1 MKNMENNSLNF
12 DFNDGVLRVAIVGEI
27 NHHNAVFVRQE
38 IDEKIQELNSKNLVL
53 DLAEVS
59 FMDSSGLGLIMGRYQ
74 RMQELGGT
82 LTVANPSAEHK
93 KLFKLAGLNKLV
105 KIVKNDELK

>member
-1 MKNMENNSLNF
+1 MENNSLKF
-12 DFNDGVLRVAIVGEI
+12 DFNNGVLRVAIVGEI

-53 DLAEVS
+53 DLADAP
-59 FMDSSGLGLIMGRYQ
+59 FIDSSGLGLIMGRYQ
-74 RMQELGGT
+74 RMQELGGI

-93 KLFKLAGLNKLV
+93 KLFKLAGLNKLI
-105 KIVKNDELK
+105 KIKK

>member
-1 MKNMENNSLNF
+1 MENNSLNF

-27 NHHNAVFVRQE
+27 NHHNAVFTRE
-38 IDEKIQELNSKNLVL
+38 AIDKKILELCPKNLVL
-53 DLAEVS
+53 DLADVP

-74 RMQELGGT
+74 RMQELGGP

-93 KLFKLAGLNKLV
+93 KLFKLAGLNKLI
-105 KIVKNDELK
+105 KTKK

>member
-1 MKNMENNSLNF
+1 MESNSLKF

-38 IDEKIQELNSKNLVL
+38 IDEKIQELSSKNLVL

-82 LTVANPSAEHK
+82 LTVANPSAGHQKIFE
-93 KLFKLAGLNKLV
+93 LAGLNKLV
-105 KIVKNDELK
+105 KFQKTIM

>member
-1 MKNMENNSLNF
+1 MESNSLNF

-27 NHHNAVFVRQE
+27 NHHSAVFVRQE
-38 IDEKIQELNSKNLVL
+38 IDEKTQELRPQNLVL
-53 DLAEVS
+53 DLADAP

-82 LTVANPSAEHK
+82 LTVANPSAYHK

-105 KIVKNDELK
+105 KIVKNEELK

>member
-1 MKNMENNSLNF
+1 METNSLNF
-12 DFNDGVLRVAIVGEI
+12 AFNDGVLRVAIVGEI
-27 NHHNAVFVRQE
+27 NHHNAVFVRQK

-53 DLAEVS
+53 DLADVP

-93 KLFKLAGLNKLV
+93 KLFKLAGLNKLI
-105 KIVKNDELK
+105 KIKK

>member
-1 MKNMENNSLNF
+1 MENNSLNF

-27 NHHNAVFVRQE
+27 NHHNAVFVRQK

-59 FMDSSGLGLIMGRYQ
+59 FMDSSGLGLVMGRYQ
-74 RMQELGGT
+74 RMQEIGGT
-82 LTVANPSAEHK
+82 LAIANPGAEHK
-93 KLFKLAGLNKLV
+93 KLFKLAGLNKLI
-105 KIVKNDELK
+105 KIKK

>member
-1 MKNMENNSLNF
+1 MENNSLNF

-27 NHHNAVFVRQE
+27 NHHNAVFVRQK
-38 IDEKIQELNSKNLVL
+38 IDEKIQELRPQNLVL
-53 DLAEVS
+53 DLADVP
-59 FMDSSGLGLIMGRYQ
+59 FMDSSGLGLVMGRYQ

-93 KLFKLAGLNKLV
+93 KLFKLAGLNKLI
-105 KIVKNDELK
+105 KIKK

>member
-1 MKNMENNSLNF
+1 MENNSLKF

-38 IDEKIQELNSKNLVL
+38 IDEKIQELSSKNLVL

-59 FMDSSGLGLIMGRYQ
+59 FMDSSGLGLVMGRYQ
-74 RMQELGGT
+74 LMKDLGGT
-82 LTVANPSAEHK
+82 LTVANPGAEHK

-105 KIVKNDELK
+105 KIVKK

>member
-1 MKNMENNSLNF
+1 MGNYSLNF

-27 NHHNAVFVRQE
+27 NHHRAVSVRQE
-38 IDEKIQELNSKNLVL
+38 IDEKIQELRPQNLVL
-53 DLAEVS
+53 DLADVP

-74 RMQELGGT
+74 LMKDLGGT

-93 KLFKLAGLNKLV
+93 KIFKLAGLNKLV
-105 KIVKNDELK
+105 KIVKK

>member
-1 MKNMENNSLNF
+1 MKNMESNSLNF

-38 IDEKIQELNSKNLVL
+38 IDEKIQELSSKNLVL

-93 KLFKLAGLNKLV
+93 KLFKLAGLNKLI
-105 KIVKNDELK
+105 KYTKK

>member
-1 MKNMENNSLNF
+1 MENNSLNF

-38 IDEKIQELNSKNLVL
+38 IDEKIQELRPQNLVL
-53 DLAEVS
+53 DLADAP

-82 LTVANPSAEHK
+82 LTVANPSAGHQKIFE
-93 KLFKLAGLNKLV
+93 LAGLNKLV
-105 KIVKNDELK
+105 KFQKTIM

>member
-1 MKNMENNSLNF
+1 MKNNSLKF

-38 IDEKIQELNSKNLVL
+38 IDEKIQELSSKNLVL
-53 DLAEVS
+53 DLAGVS
-59 FMDSSGLGLIMGRYQ
+59 FMDSSGLGLVMGRYQ
-74 RMQELGGT
+74 LMKDLGGT

-93 KLFKLAGLNKLV
+93 KLFKLAGLNKLI
-105 KIVKNDELK
+105 KYIKK

>member
-1 MKNMENNSLNF
+1 MENNSLKF

-27 NHHNAVFVRQE
+27 NHHSAVFVRQE
-38 IDEKIQELNSKNLVL
+38 IDEKIQELRPQNLVL
-53 DLAEVS
+53 DLADTP

-82 LTVANPSAEHK
+82 LAIANPGAEHK
-93 KLFKLAGLNKLV
+93 KLIKLAGLNKLV
-105 KIVKNDELK
+105 KIVIGG

>member
-1 MKNMENNSLNF
+1 MENNSLNF

-38 IDEKIQELNSKNLVL
+38 IDEKIQELSSKNLVL

-59 FMDSSGLGLIMGRYQ
+59 FMDSSGLGLVMGRYQ
-74 RMQELGGT
+74 LMKDLGGT

-93 KLFKLAGLNKLV
+93 KLFKLAGLNKLI
-105 KIVKNDELK
+105 KYI

>member
-1 MKNMENNSLNF
+1 MATTESICNF
-12 DFNDGVLRVAIVGEI
+12 EFSDGELRVFLQGEI

-38 IDEKIQELNSKNLVL
+38 IDEKIQELSSKNLVL

-59 FMDSSGLGLIMGRYQ
+59 FMDSSGLGLVMGRYQ

-93 KLFKLAGLNKLV
+93 KIFKLAGLRLNKLV
-105 KIVKNDELK
+105 KIVKK

>member
-1 MKNMENNSLNF
+1 MATTESICNF
-12 DFNDGVLRVAIVGEI
+12 EFSDGELRVFLQGEI
-27 NHHNAVFVRQE
+27 THHSAVFTRKA
-38 IDEKIQELNSKNLVL
+38 IDEKIQELRPQNLII
-53 DLAEVS
+53 DLADVP

-74 RMQELGGT
+74 LMKDLGGT

-105 KIVKNDELK
+105 KTVKK

>member
-1 MKNMENNSLNF
+1 MENNSLNF

-27 NHHNAVFVRQE
+27 NHHNAVFVRQR

-82 LTVANPSAEHK
+82 LTVANPSADHK

-105 KIVKNDELK
+105 KIVKK

>member
-1 MKNMENNSLNF
+1 MENNLNF
-12 DFNDGVLRVAIVGEI
+12 DFKDGTLYVLLIGEI

-93 KLFKLAGLNKLV
+93 KLFKLAGLNKLI
-105 KIVKNDELK
+105 KTKK

>member
-1 MKNMENNSLNF
+1 MENNSLNF

-27 NHHNAVFVRQE
+27 NHHNAVFVRQK

-93 KLFKLAGLNKLV
+93 KLFKLAGLNKLI
-105 KIVKNDELK
+105 KIKK

>member
-1 MKNMENNSLNF
+1 MENNSLNF

-27 NHHNAVFVRQE
+27 NHHSAASIRE
-38 IDEKIQELNSKNLVL
+38 AIDEKILELCPKNLVL
-53 DLAEVS
+53 DLADVS

-82 LTVANPSAEHK
+82 LTVANPSA
-93 KLFKLAGLNKLV
+93 
-105 KIVKNDELK
+105 

>member
-1 MKNMENNSLNF
+1 MESNSLKF

-38 IDEKIQELNSKNLVL
+38 IDEKIQELSSKNLVL

-59 FMDSSGLGLIMGRYQ
+59 FMDSSGLGLVMGRYQ
-74 RMQELGGT
+74 LMKDLGGT
-82 LTVANPSAEHK
+82 LAIANPGAELK